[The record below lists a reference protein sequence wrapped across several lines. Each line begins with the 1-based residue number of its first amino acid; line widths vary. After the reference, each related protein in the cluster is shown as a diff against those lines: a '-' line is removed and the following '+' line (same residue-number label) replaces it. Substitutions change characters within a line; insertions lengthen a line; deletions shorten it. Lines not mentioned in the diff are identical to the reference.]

1 MFCDDV
7 SSLQAPQLVA
17 APEGRVIILCSFQVV
32 FMLQFVC
39 HETDWI
45 DTLMQLEGLPPKLV
59 EAPNLVPLSK

>member
-1 MFCDDV
+1 
-7 SSLQAPQLVA
+7 
-17 APEGRVIILCSFQVV
+17 
-32 FMLQFVC
+32 MLQFVC

>member
-1 MFCDDV
+1 LFCDDV

-17 APEGRVIILCSFQVV
+17 APEGMVIILCSFHIV

-45 DTLMQLEGLPPKLV
+45 DTLMRLEGLPPKLV
-59 EAPNLVPLSK
+59 EAPNLIPLSK